1 MSKLVICRHGESTWN
16 LENRF
21 TGWTDVSLSKN
32 GIIEAKNCGKI
43 LKNKKYNFDL
53 VFTSLLSRAYDTLLY
68 CLKEMGNEGIE
79 VIRDWRLNER
89 HYGSLQG
96 LNKIETVQKFGEKQV
111 LDWRRGFSTT
121 PPKLSIK
128 NKTHPIFDKKYS
140 NIKKSE
146 LPSSESL
153 KDVVNRFMP
162 LWTEI
167 ILKNIKIGK
176 SILIVAHGNSLRAL
190 YKIVKKISDRDIVKF
205 NIPTGIPMVLEFDKN
220 YNLIDDFY
228 LGDQKVILE
237 KINSVK
243 NQTTT
248 KEKFK

>member
-1 MSKLVICRHGESTWN
+1 
-16 LENRF
+16 
-21 TGWTDVSLSKN
+21 
-32 GIIEAKNCGKI
+32 
-43 LKNKKYNFDL
+43 
-53 VFTSLLSRAYDTLLY
+53 
-68 CLKEMGNEGIE
+68 
-79 VIRDWRLNER
+79 
-89 HYGSLQG
+89 
-96 LNKIETVQKFGEKQV
+96 
-111 LDWRRGFSTT
+111 
-121 PPKLSIK
+121 
-128 NKTHPIFDKKYS
+128 
-140 NIKKSE
+140 
-146 LPSSESL
+146 
-153 KDVVNRFMP
+153 MP